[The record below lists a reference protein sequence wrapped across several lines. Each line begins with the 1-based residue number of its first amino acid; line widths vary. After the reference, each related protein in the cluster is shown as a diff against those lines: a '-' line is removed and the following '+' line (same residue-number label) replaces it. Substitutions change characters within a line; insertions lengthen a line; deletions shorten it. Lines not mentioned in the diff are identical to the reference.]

1 MKFTNIPSRGPRPQE
16 FDPFELESRFGMH
29 RFGGRGGGRR
39 RHSHGGFG
47 QSERG
52 SLKYD
57 VLAIL
62 AEGPRHGYEIMGA
75 IEERRGFRPS
85 PGSIYPALQMLDEGD
100 FLDSREVDGK
110 RVYSIT
116 ETGKAML
123 DEHLKSPEGAGDTS
137 SQMAGLEI
145 MGRGIRTLHSLR
157 EAVKAIARSGDIEM
171 ISRAVDIL
179 TNTRRELYALLAEE
193 K

>member
-1 MKFTNIPSRGPRPQE
+1 MKFTTFPPRGPRPQE
-16 FDPFELESRFGMH
+16 FDAFGHDGLHGMH
-29 RFGGRGGGRR
+29 RFGGRGRWR
-39 RHSHGGFG
+39 QRHGHGGLG

-62 AEGPRHGYEIMGA
+62 LEGPRHGYEIMGA

-116 ETGKAML
+116 DTGRKL
-123 DEHLKSPEGAGDTS
+123 LEDYRQSPEGAGEGGAPTAS
-137 SQMAGLEI
+137 METML
-145 MGRGIRTLHSLR
+145 RGMRTLHSLR
-157 EAVKAIARSGDIEM
+157 DAVKQIARSGDDALIA
-171 ISRAVDIL
+171 RAVDIL
-179 TNTRRELYALLAEE
+179 TNTRRETLFAPR
-193 K
+193 

>member
-1 MKFTNIPSRGPRPQE
+1 MKFTNIPPRGPRSQE
-16 FDPFELESRFGMH
+16 FDPFDFESRFGMH
-29 RFGGRGGGRR
+29 RFVGRGGGRR

-123 DEHLKSPEGAGDTS
+123 DEHRKSPEGAGDTS

-157 EAVKAIARSGDIEM
+157 EAVKAITRSGDIEM